1 MLTGLKVNQI
11 NSKTLFVIGAKV
23 KILAGEF
30 LGCFGTIKK
39 SSPDVSEATIQI
51 LGSDLMTR
59 KAFDDLLWMDY
70 K

>member
-1 MLTGLKVNQI
+1 MTGTKVKEI
-11 NSKTLFVIGAKV
+11 NSKTLFVKGAKV

-30 LGCFGTIKK
+30 LGCFGVITQ
-39 SSPDVSEATIQI
+39 SSPDVSEAGVKI

-59 KAFDDLLWMDY
+59 KAFQDLLWMQ